1 MGEEQVGTFDDIL
14 VVRLPLRIEQL
25 SHIRDR
31 DGLGASTAWYE
42 DVRLITEVGGVAEVG
57 TVRNDLA
64 RGESDVNVLDQN
76 DVAILAELG
85 PIKVRDHLAG
95 LGEAHEFTA
104 VDAVRVGENT
114 RTIDDCD
121 VLLVAEKNLV

>member
-1 MGEEQVGTFDDIL
+1 MGEEQIGTFDDIL
-14 VVRLPLRIEQL
+14 VVRLPFRIEQL

-31 DGLGASTAWYE
+31 DGLGAPTARYE
-42 DVRLITEVGGVAEVG
+42 DVRMIPEVGGVAEVG

-76 DVAILAELG
+76 DVAFLAELG

-104 VDAVRVGENT
+104 VDTVGVGKNT